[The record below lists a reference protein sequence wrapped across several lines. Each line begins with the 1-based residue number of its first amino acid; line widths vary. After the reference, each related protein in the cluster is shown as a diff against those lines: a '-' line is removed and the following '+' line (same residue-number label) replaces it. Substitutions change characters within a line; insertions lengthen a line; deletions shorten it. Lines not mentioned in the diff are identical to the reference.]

1 MAILAEYNIESNVFR
16 FVFGL
21 RNAPPP
27 PKKFGRENDYFSAF
41 LCLIMTLNYKA
52 MCDYSLGFSILQSFA

>member
-16 FVFGL
+16 FVFG
-21 RNAPPP
+21 PPP
-27 PKKFGRENDYFSAF
+27 PIHYVRKDDYFAAF

>member
-27 PKKFGRENDYFSAF
+27 PIHYVRKDDYFAAF